1 LSRYTGPKWKLTRRE
16 GFELDEGKNILER
29 RPNAPGEQ
37 GRKRKKL
44 LGYGLQLR
52 EKQKV
57 KRMYG
62 IHERQFRLFFKRAE
76 RQKGVTGENLL
87 RMLEQRLDNTVFR
100 LGFAMTRRQA
110 RQLVTHCHILINGK
124 KANIPSMIVHEG
136 DVISV
141 KEKSR
146 SNVQIVESLKRVS
159 GRGVP
164 EWLELKK
171 EEFSGKVLHQ
181 PNRKDITVPINEQLI
196 VELYSK

>member
-1 LSRYTGPKWKLTRRE
+1 MSRYTGPKWKLTRRE

-29 RPNAPGEQ
+29 RPNVPGEQ
-37 GRKRKKL
+37 GRKRRKL

-87 RMLEQRLDNTVFR
+87 RMLEQRLDNAVYR
-100 LGFAMTRRQA
+100 LGFAETRRQA
-110 RQLVTHCHILINGK
+110 RQLVTHCHVLINGK
-124 KANIPSMIVHEG
+124 KANIPSMLVEVG
-136 DVISV
+136 DIISI

-146 SNVQIVESLKRVS
+146 SNIQIAESLKRVS

-164 EWLELKK
+164 EWLDLNKT
-171 EEFSGKVLHQ
+171 EFSGKVLRV
-181 PNRKDITVPINEQLI
+181 PYRKDITTPISEQLI

>member
-1 LSRYTGPKWKLTRRE
+1 MSRYTGPKWKLTRRE

-37 GRKRKKL
+37 GRRRRKL

-57 KRMYG
+57 KRIYG

-110 RQLVTHCHILINGK
+110 RQLVTHCHVLKNGK
-124 KANIPSMIVHEG
+124 KATIPSMIVEVG
-136 DVISV
+136 DVISI

-146 SNVQIVESLKRVS
+146 SNVQISESLKRVS

-164 EWLELKK
+164 EWLDLKK
-171 EEFSGKVLHQ
+171 EEFSGKVLRQ
-181 PNRKDITVPINEQLI
+181 PYRKDVTVPISEQLI

>member
-1 LSRYTGPKWKLTRRE
+1 MSRYTGPKWKLTRRE
-16 GFELDEGKNILER
+16 GFELDEGKRILER

-37 GRKRKKL
+37 GRKRRKL

-87 RMLEQRLDNTVFR
+87 RMLEQRLDNTVYR
-100 LGFAMTRRQA
+100 LGFADTRRQA
-110 RQLVTHCHILINGK
+110 RQLVTHCHVLINGK
-124 KANIPSMIVHEG
+124 KANIPSMIIGVG
-136 DVISV
+136 DIISI

-146 SNVQIVESLKRVS
+146 SNVQISESLKRVS

-164 EWLELKK
+164 EWLDLNKA
-171 EEFSGKVLHQ
+171 EFSGKVLRV
-181 PNRKDITVPINEQLI
+181 PYRKDITTPISEQLI

>member
-37 GRKRKKL
+37 GRRRRKL

-57 KRMYG
+57 KRIYG

-100 LGFAMTRRQA
+100 LGFTMTRRQA
-110 RQLVTHCHILINGK
+110 RQLVTHCHVLKNGK
-124 KANIPSMIVHEG
+124 KANIPSMIVEVG
-136 DVISV
+136 DVISI

-146 SNVQIVESLKRVS
+146 SNVQISESLKRVS

-164 EWLELKK
+164 EWLDLKK
-171 EEFSGKVLHQ
+171 EEFSGKVLRQ
-181 PNRKDITVPINEQLI
+181 PYRKDVTVPISEQLI

>member
-1 LSRYTGPKWKLTRRE
+1 MSRYTGPKWKLTRRE

-124 KANIPSMIVHEG
+124 KANIPSMIVQEG

-181 PNRKDITVPINEQLI
+181 PYRKDITVPINEQLI